1 MKSTE
6 IKLVGT
12 ILSVPEKRAKALSI
26 HFLIILALS
35 LLGSGCR
42 SEEASLPKEGDIVTW
57 RQNSELVIKAK
68 LGQRRDHIQKSH
80 IFTPKLERYVGQ
92 FPVDHVPEKFSSIS
106 REELVRLPY
115 PDAAHQLEFSLML
128 NGKTAR
134 ATNLGATIDK
144 GLDDPNQVK
153 VKLVNIDPKISEQ
166 RNGYPFL
173 NTREKVDYRL
183 KSKNLVAN
191 TKFSEH
197 GLECYRFSVTLDSPY
212 KPRLCFGE
220 SEHPF
225 VSGFRVYVSEGNKH
239 IRVNSDELIYGGMQV
254 LWHTHKQNLP
264 QVREIDAAI
273 WRFLDSWN
281 VAPNQ

>member
-57 RQNSELVIKAK
+57 RQNSELVIRAK

-153 VKLVNIDPKISEQ
+153 VKLVNIDPKLVEQ
-166 RNGYPFL
+166 TGSPFRD
-173 NTREKVDYRL
+173 TRKWLENRL
-183 KSKNLVAN
+183 KSKNLAAN
-191 TKFSEH
+191 TKISEY
-197 GLECYRFSVTLDSPY
+197 GLECYRYTLTLDSPN
-212 KPRLCFGE
+212 KPRLCFGN
-220 SEHPF
+220 SEHPL
-225 VSGFRVYVSEGNKH
+225 VSGFQIYVSESSTNIKAS
-239 IRVNSDELIYGGMQV
+239 SDEWIYGGMQV
-254 LWHTHKQNLP
+254 RWYTHKQNLP
-264 QVREIDAAI
+264 RVREIDAAI